1 MSITLRPVRVVKYTS
16 PGFVVLEKCYEGFL
30 ELPEAH
36 KQLQEP
42 FEYGQASPDDVNPS
56 GRTYLEVSSGKST
69 PICIVFDALL
79 KDFIEKW
86 RFSEPETTQHRL
98 NMGKML
104 LMRSPNFTANNFLD
118 QTALHLAIL
127 RPKLLRKLIPRY
139 ERTDFCDRW
148 CFTPL
153 AYAFAYQQ
161 KDSVLLLLE
170 AGSAPVRLFDVTY
183 LPLTL
188 RLSYWGV
195 DQNLFTLML
204 EHCKKSLDADS
215 FQNIVDDLMSEYAW
229 RNKRATRFDDRDLL
243 QELLK
248 FGANPDMMLG
258 PDSTVET
265 LGPNPGAT
273 LLHVVSNISEAKAL
287 FEAGF
292 SFDIDYADCYG
303 QTALMKAVRSCN
315 AALIEEH
322 LKRGASLARQDER
335 GWTVLHHAASELRRF
350 TYTAF
355 DGMLSVEEL
364 RCSEM
369 INIIKILLRWGA
381 DPIARD
387 HCLCACSDSGCS
399 PSTILLRS
407 PEEEWWKSVLRLGKE
422 AWWLEW
428 LDLLSEPAPEPQR
441 EQIILDLVRIK
452 RFDNDDLTHVCC
464 RSSGSFRK
472 RVQSDDISE
481 ILDEESEIIRDFED
495 DMMQLL
501 ASQQGMGLEEKSS
514 DRMNVRDDKNL
525 SPQGAKFE
533 DYRNW
538 LDHYHN
544 DRTKFSTLTNVDE
557 EWFSKRE
564 AWVLRLES
572 GLRESQTEVLSDHD

>member
-1 MSITLRPVRVVKYTS
+1 
-16 PGFVVLEKCYEGFL
+16 
-30 ELPEAH
+30 
-36 KQLQEP
+36 
-42 FEYGQASPDDVNPS
+42 
-56 GRTYLEVSSGKST
+56 
-69 PICIVFDALL
+69 
-79 KDFIEKW
+79 
-86 RFSEPETTQHRL
+86 
-98 NMGKML
+98 
-104 LMRSPNFTANNFLD
+104 MRSPNFTANNFLD

-501 ASQQGMGLEEKSS
+501 ASQQGMGLEEKFVEQLVQSYRISVQDQMRRECANRPTAKEIAEYGMLEHPKDPSRRFLIDRSS